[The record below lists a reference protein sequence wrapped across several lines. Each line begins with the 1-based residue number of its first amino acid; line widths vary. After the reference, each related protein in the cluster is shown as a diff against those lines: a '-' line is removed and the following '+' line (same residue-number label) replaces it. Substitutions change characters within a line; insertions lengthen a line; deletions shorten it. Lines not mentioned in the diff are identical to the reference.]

1 MFILKLQCKQIER
14 YYQAKS
20 DFSMDILYLSHK
32 LQFFKD
38 VGYPTW
44 RISSKDYCRLDTV
57 RLCIILVSNRFGYEI
72 SHYLII
78 FCVANFFYRNTA
90 INVTKVLKDIFNC
103 NDVTIHETNTIC
115 WLDHQDIH
123 SNDMIWIDK
132 NLQTFS

>member
-20 DFSMDILYLSHK
+20 DSSMDILYLSHK

-78 FCVANFFYRNTA
+78 FCVANFTA
-90 INVTKVLKDIFNC
+90 INVTKVLKDISNC

-115 WLDHQDIH
+115 LLDHQDIH